1 MMELLKRLQAWWYL
15 KDAHTRSSYIRYT
28 TFGVIFLFILGVYF
42 SRGGNAPAPV
52 ETDPNL
58 PAQGNV
64 AVAPVEALQA
74 DVREGVKG
82 QMEGYV
88 KKDDVKQLLAE
99 ALSKNNQFP
108 GEAISQPAPSAAAA
122 TSAAEPTSEPE
133 KEDVAN
139 LGSTDG
145 QAQPFS
151 YPDAPANVTPAPQG
165 QVPADGQ
172 AQAQAQPRFSYV
184 GGIAQ
189 PDLPVDNDPGK
200 VVEKK
205 PQSNQIQLPVG
216 FMPARLLVGVNALV
230 GEFAQENPQTVMFR
244 VQAPAQLP
252 NFIRMNLRGCFSIAN
267 VHGNLS
273 AERIFVFPVS
283 MHCMTM
289 DGRYIVEGPIKGFV
303 SDKDGKRDMSA
314 HVVSRAGSLLAS
326 AVFAKTVEGFANVAS
341 QNGYETNTSALGSVS
356 TLKSDQMAKTA
367 ATQGLAGG
375 VSELGT
381 YLLDLAKQTTPVLET
396 GPGKTVA
403 LYIQETAT
411 LEIKEVRIK

>member
-1 MMELLKRLQAWWYL
+1 MMEMLKKMQAWWYL
-15 KDAHTRSSYIRYT
+15 KDAHTRANYIRYT
-28 TFGVIFLFILGVYF
+28 TFGVIFLFLLGVYF
-42 SRGGNAPAPV
+42 SRGGDEPKPV
-52 ETDPNL
+52 VNDPNL
-58 PAQGNV
+58 PQQGAV
-64 AVAPVEALQA
+64 AVSPVEALQA
-74 DVREGVKG
+74 DVREGVKD
-82 QMEGYV
+82 QMAGYV
-88 KKDDVKQLLAE
+88 KSDDVKRMVAE
-99 ALSKNNQFP
+99 ALQNNSQLP
-108 GEAISQPAPSAAAA
+108 GEIMPQPAASAAA
-122 TSAAEPTSEPE
+122 SAATPASSPATDELAS
-133 KEDVAN
+133 

-151 YPDAPANVTPAPQG
+151 YPEPPANATPVQGGQAP
-165 QVPADGQ
+165 VDGQ
-172 AQAQAQPRFSYV
+172 PTQSRFGYI

-189 PDLPVDNDPGK
+189 PELPVDNDPGK
-200 VVEKK
+200 AVSEKK
-205 PQSNQIQLPVG
+205 SQNNQIQLPVG

-273 AERIFVFPVS
+273 AERIFVFPIS

-289 DGRYIVEGPIKGFV
+289 DGRYIVEGAIKGFV

-326 AVFAKTVEGFANVAS
+326 AVFAKTVEGFANVSS
-341 QNGYETNTSALGSVS
+341 QDGYETNTSALGSVS
-356 TLKSDQMAKTA
+356 TLKSDEMAKTA
-367 ATQGLAGG
+367 ATQGVAGG